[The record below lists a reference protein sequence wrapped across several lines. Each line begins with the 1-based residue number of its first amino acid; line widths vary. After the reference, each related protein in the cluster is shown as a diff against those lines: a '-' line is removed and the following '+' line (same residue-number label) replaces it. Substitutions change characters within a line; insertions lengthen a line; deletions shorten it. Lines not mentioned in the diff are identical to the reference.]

1 MNHGGDMGVTINMP
15 HLISRDLF
23 KRMTE
28 QGDKFGLQAK
38 DKKNALISDD
48 DLEVLHFEIDN
59 PLPPYVLKL
68 LKKKEAFMICW
79 KTAELEE
86 RPITSTKE
94 EENLNFKL
102 TIQFN

>member
-1 MNHGGDMGVTINMP
+1 MP

-28 QGDKFGLQAK
+28 QGEKFGLQAK
-38 DKKNALISDD
+38 DKKNSLITDE
-48 DLEVLHFEIDN
+48 DLEVLHFEIEN

-79 KTAELEE
+79 KTGELEE
-86 RPITSTKE
+86 RPITSM
-94 EENLNFKL
+94 F
-102 TIQFN
+102 